1 MGGYKKIW
9 VLSSLAIFFL
19 SLSLTVYAEPD
30 LADFRF
36 VRLLENDDV
45 FDNLDKIPGLEEG
58 VAFPPGAATV
68 LNLNLPEAVDQPV
81 NSARLGLVRPGEPAK
96 SRTEIEIFD
105 PINVAFDTGD
115 TKPGLF
121 SMFIYDTNELTAIR
135 QNPQSFL
142 VPGSIRH
149 FDVTQWGVKNAR
161 GMTLDPDSG
170 TLFVLDVLPDGPDL
184 AIIKLGHQRSPRGTS
199 SDRVDLCKVVGPGR
213 PRGIAFNPQNGH
225 LYLFV
230 PGTEEII
237 EVTRIG
243 ELVDRREI
251 PTLDTTDLQ
260 GVIFSS
266 SSDGTDDPLIFNLF
280 VVSGGGAYGE
290 LSEWTLT
297 KSNPVQK
304 SDRVKQPKLN
314 PLQELL

>member
-68 LNLNLPEAVDQPV
+68 LQLNLPEAVDQPV
-81 NSARLGLVRPGEPAK
+81 NFARLGLVQPGKPAA
-96 SRTEIEIFD
+96 SRTEIEISD

-115 TKPGLF
+115 TNPGLF
-121 SMFIYDTNELTAIR
+121 SMFIYDTYEVTAIR
-135 QNPQSFL
+135 QNPQDFL
-142 VPGSIRH
+142 VPGSIKR

-170 TLFVLDVLPDGPDL
+170 TLFVLDVLPDRPDL
-184 AIIKLGHQRSPRGTS
+184 VIIKLGPQRSPMGTS
-199 SDRVDLCKVVGPGR
+199 ADRVSLCRVVGPGR
-213 PRGIAFNPQNGH
+213 PRGIAFNPRNGH
-225 LYLFV
+225 LYLFI

-237 EVTRIG
+237 EVTRTG
-243 ELVDRREI
+243 ELVDRLEV

-266 SSDGTDDPLIFNLF
+266 SSDGTDNPLIYNLF
-280 VVSGGGAYGE
+280 VVSGGGANGE

-297 KSNPVQK
+297 KSKPVQK
-304 SDRVKQPKLN
+304 PDRVKQP
-314 PLQELL
+314 ELDF